1 MEHRAL
7 VDLEGVGAGLG
18 GLIHQQ
24 LAVFQRDGPARRGSL
39 VQREDEL
46 LIFPSLVLQGEAVRA
61 VALLA
66 KTVGRGVDLL
76 R

>member
-24 LAVFQRDGPARRGSL
+24 LAVFRHDGPARRGSL
-39 VQREDEL
+39 VQREREL
-46 LIFPSLVLQGEAVRA
+46 LISPAKMRLSKSVRNHIPMEWLSA
-61 VALLA
+61 ITNSVS
-66 KTVGRGVDLL
+66 R
-76 R
+76 